1 MLPDMSNLTHRWRSL
16 IALCALLGALL
27 GGGCGGSSSGEFEGS
42 LDPLDTRVNTS
53 TPAGAYVLR
62 EPAICCRGRRV
73 HVAWVDERV
82 GQGDIRFN
90 TSTNGTQ
97 TWLAGDLRVNTDIE
111 GAAPR
116 RAPVVCCEGTNV
128 YVAWTDFR
136 LPVGTQI
143 YFNRSTDSG
152 RSFAPLDQRVSTN
165 VGQDS
170 FNTNVQICC
179 ESTSVYAV
187 WTREETGAVYFN
199 RSLNS
204 GGTWLPTPRRL
215 NPVTSNGSRPAIC
228 CEGESVT
235 VAWEDDRSGALD
247 IYATS
252 TQDGGATWL
261 AQNQRLDANPAGSA
275 RSTQPLLCCEGTRVY
290 CAWRDRRD
298 LGETVYTNFSSN
310 HGVNWQRSDLR
321 MDTSAVLPTE
331 VESHSIQCAKQ
342 YVHLVWTDNRNGEL
356 DVFYRRS
363 INSGIAW
370 EAPEVRIDEGVPGA
384 TQSAQVSLCANV
396 PHVYVTWTEASG
408 PDTSDWWFT
417 FSTTNGSSGA
427 AAPQRVNDTP
437 AMSTTATEGALC
449 CDGSDV
455 FGAWVDTRN
464 APAAPVGR
472 PADIYSRG
480 SQ

>member
-1 MLPDMSNLTHRWRSL
+1 MLPSMRSPTRCL
-16 IALCALLGALL
+16 LFLALSCVLLGV
-27 GGGCGGSSSGEFEGS
+27 GCGGGSSGNFEGS
-42 LDPLDTRVNTS
+42 LDALDARVNTS
-53 TPAGAYVLR
+53 TAAGAYVVR
-62 EPAICCRGRRV
+62 NPAICCQGRRV

-90 TSTNGTQ
+90 TSTNGTS
-97 TWLAGDLRVNTDIE
+97 TWLASDIRVNTDTE

-116 RAPVVCCEGTNV
+116 RGPVACCEGTNV

-136 LPVGTQI
+136 PAVGTQI

-152 RSFAPLDQRVSTN
+152 RSFASLDQRVSVN
-165 VGQDS
+165 VGQES
-170 FNTNVQICC
+170 FNAEVQICC
-179 ESTSVYAV
+179 ADTNVYAV

-204 GGTWLPTPRRL
+204 GGTWLATPRRL
-215 NPVTSNGSRPAIC
+215 NPSTSNGSRPTIC
-228 CEGESVT
+228 CEGEKVT
-235 VAWEDDRSGALD
+235 VAWEDDRNGALD

-252 TQDGGATWL
+252 TQDGGAIWL
-261 AQNQRLDANPAGSA
+261 PQNQRLDADAPGSA
-275 RSTQPLLCCEGTRVY
+275 PSIEPRLCCAGTRVY

-310 HGVNWQRSDLR
+310 NGVNWQRADLR
-321 MDTSAVLPTE
+321 MDTSAVLPTA
-331 VESHSIQCAKQ
+331 VESHSIQCANQ
-342 YVHLVWTDNRNGEL
+342 YVHLVWTDDRSGEL

-370 EAPEVRIDEGVPGA
+370 EAPDVRIDDGASGA
-384 TQSAQVSLCANV
+384 TRSSQVALCANV
-396 PHVYVTWTEASG
+396 PHVYVTWTEESG
-408 PDTSDWWFT
+408 PGTSDWWFT
-417 FSTTNGSSGA
+417 YSTTNGSSGA
-427 AAPQRVNDTP
+427 APPQRVNDTLP
-437 AMSTTATEGALC
+437 MSTTATEGVLC
-449 CDGSDV
+449 CYGSDV

-464 APAAPVGR
+464 APAAPSGS